1 MSSDATGAKPPAA
14 IDRMSGEL
22 RKADLQDA
30 ATQLFSERGYD
41 GSSLQEIADRI
52 GILKGS
58 VYYYYQS
65 KEDLL
70 FDIVKAIHDEHL
82 ENVRMLAARPGD
94 PMQRLHAVLVG
105 HAIFVCDNLV
115 KTTVFLRE
123 LERLPAERQAEI
135 LRPDHSYQRVFRDLI
150 VEAQDAGLVAAGVS
164 PKLASLWILGS
175 LNWLHRW
182 YCPSVSSGPEQV
194 AEQFADQLTRGIKP
208 SALWEFHGPS
218 HE

>member
-115 KTTVFLRE
+115 KTTVFLKSMDSFAAMNEVYGKPEYFGAHPPARSTVE
-123 LERLPAERQAEI
+123 VARLPRDVLVEI
-135 LRPDHSYQRVFRDLI
+135 EI
-150 VEAQDAGLVAAGVS
+150 VA
-164 PKLASLWILGS
+164 LA
-175 LNWLHRW
+175 
-182 YCPSVSSGPEQV
+182 
-194 AEQFADQLTRGIKP
+194 
-208 SALWEFHGPS
+208 
-218 HE
+218 